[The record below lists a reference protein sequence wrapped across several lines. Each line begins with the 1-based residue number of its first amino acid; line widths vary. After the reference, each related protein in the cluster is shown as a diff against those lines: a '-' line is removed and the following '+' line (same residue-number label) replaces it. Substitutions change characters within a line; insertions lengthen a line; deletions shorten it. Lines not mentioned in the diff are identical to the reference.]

1 MSSSCFS
8 EECGLCSACS
18 GDAGTKAVKY
28 LSPPDFYRKDT
39 GKEPPEPQEP
49 ENPRVL
55 WQKMMYYSDLYR
67 IHLNNTWGRF
77 VRYLRIRQKSSN
89 MYIGENSIFWEIHK
103 SHVEFIKGCTE
114 EGVIYGEKR
123 CLRPENH
130 MIYSIISRSDVDIN
144 KLGGKVVLS
153 GGGLFDIDI
162 LKKQMNLTNEDYE
175 KYFDRFKEYIDEVE
189 EKMKEF
195 GVELGDYGGRLRGKI
210 PEFIDVGCEKYT
222 FWDDDRVMC
231 DDPECGLMTHCLI
244 NWDEEGNYTGSRPPH
259 LSSYKFGPIIA
270 SIPKYTKNKKHELCI
285 LCAMK
290 ASESVAST
298 QPSNTI
304 Q

>member
-1 MSSSCFS
+1 
-8 EECGLCSACS
+8 
-18 GDAGTKAVKY
+18 
-28 LSPPDFYRKDT
+28 
-39 GKEPPEPQEP
+39 
-49 ENPRVL
+49 
-55 WQKMMYYSDLYR
+55 
-67 IHLNNTWGRF
+67 
-77 VRYLRIRQKSSN
+77 

-189 EKMKEF
+189 EKMKKF
-195 GVELGDYGGRLRGKI
+195 GVELGDYGERLRGKI
-210 PEFIDVGCEKYT
+210 PEFIDVGGEKYT